1 MRRFSELIGAAEGE
15 TRRPTRLFLLLPA
28 PRLLFDRLSQGI
40 HTFIYTPLNNTLMSN
55 QERLDQLIQHID
67 ELAKLVN
74 SIRGMEIYPVSF
86 FSSAF
91 DLTGKMQV
99 DLHEMEIGQIEL
111 FDRQLREHREQIR
124 AFEAKAR
131 PSFEAPAPEHA
142 SPTPPPAPQA
152 DEEEPIMRPTPMPAP
167 VPEPQPDPA
176 PTPEPTPVQS
186 QTPQAPANTTPK
198 PTPIPVPKMAPAPL
212 SHADTSLNDAIER
225 TKLTDLRKAFT
236 LNDRFRFCRELFDRD
251 EARMNDTLSALNEAH
266 SYSESLDLL
275 RARVQWDFDGE
286 TATDFLKF
294 IERRFV

>member
-1 MRRFSELIGAAEGE
+1 
-15 TRRPTRLFLLLPA
+15 
-28 PRLLFDRLSQGI
+28 
-40 HTFIYTPLNNTLMSN
+40 MSN

-67 ELAKLVN
+67 ELAQLTA
-74 SIRGMEIYPVSF
+74 SIRGTEIYPVSF
-86 FSSAF
+86 FSRAF
-91 DLTGKMQV
+91 ELTGKMQV

-111 FDRQLREHREQIR
+111 FDRQLRQHREQIR
-124 AFEAKAR
+124 AFETKAR
-131 PSFEAPAPEHA
+131 PAFEAPTPEQA
-142 SPTPPPAPQA
+142 STTPQPAPQA
-152 DEEEPIMRPTPMPAP
+152 DEEEPIMRPAP
-167 VPEPQPDPA
+167 KPEPTPEPQPNPA
-176 PTPEPTPVQS
+176 PTPEPQPTPD
-186 QTPQAPANTTPK
+186 PMPAPAPK

>member
-1 MRRFSELIGAAEGE
+1 
-15 TRRPTRLFLLLPA
+15 
-28 PRLLFDRLSQGI
+28 
-40 HTFIYTPLNNTLMSN
+40 MSN

-124 AFEAKAR
+124 AFETKAR
-131 PSFEAPAPEHA
+131 PSFEAPAPRPVT
-142 SPTPPPAPQA
+142 PTPPPPPPAPSV
-152 DEEEPIMRPTPMPAP
+152 DEEPLMRPAPKPEPTPEPQPNPEPEPTPAP
-167 VPEPQPDPA
+167 VP
-176 PTPEPTPVQS
+176 
-186 QTPQAPANTTPK
+186 APAPK

-212 SHADTSLNDAIER
+212 SHTDTSLNDAIER

>member
-1 MRRFSELIGAAEGE
+1 
-15 TRRPTRLFLLLPA
+15 
-28 PRLLFDRLSQGI
+28 
-40 HTFIYTPLNNTLMSN
+40 MSN

-67 ELAKLVN
+67 ELAQLTA
-74 SIRGMEIYPVSF
+74 SIRGTEIYPVSF
-86 FSSAF
+86 FSRAF
-91 DLTGKMQV
+91 ELTGKMQV

-111 FDRQLREHREQIR
+111 FDRQLRQHREQIR
-124 AFEAKAR
+124 AFETKAR
-131 PSFEAPAPEHA
+131 PAFAVPTPEQA
-142 SPTPPPAPQA
+142 STTPPPAPQA

-176 PTPEPTPVQS
+176 PTSEPTPVQS

>member
-1 MRRFSELIGAAEGE
+1 
-15 TRRPTRLFLLLPA
+15 
-28 PRLLFDRLSQGI
+28 
-40 HTFIYTPLNNTLMSN
+40 MSN

-111 FDRQLREHREQIR
+111 FDRQLRQHREQIR

-131 PSFEAPAPEHA
+131 PTFEAPAPRPVA
-142 SPTPPPAPQA
+142 PTSPPPPSAPSVDV
-152 DEEEPIMRPTPMPAP
+152 DEEPLMRPAP
-167 VPEPQPDPA
+167 KPEPTPEPQPNPE
-176 PTPEPTPVQS
+176 PEPTPDPV
-186 QTPQAPANTTPK
+186 PAPAPK

>member
-1 MRRFSELIGAAEGE
+1 
-15 TRRPTRLFLLLPA
+15 
-28 PRLLFDRLSQGI
+28 
-40 HTFIYTPLNNTLMSN
+40 MSN

-67 ELAKLVN
+67 ELAQLTA
-74 SIRGMEIYPVSF
+74 SIRGTEIYPVSF
-86 FSSAF
+86 FSRAF
-91 DLTGKMQV
+91 ELTGKMQV

-111 FDRQLREHREQIR
+111 FDRQLRQHREQIR
-124 AFEAKAR
+124 AFETKAR
-131 PSFEAPAPEHA
+131 PSFEAPTPEQA

-152 DEEEPIMRPTPMPAP
+152 DEEEPIMRPTPMPEPTPAPAP
-167 VPEPQPDPA
+167 VPAGP
-176 PTPEPTPVQS
+176 
-186 QTPQAPANTTPK
+186 TPK
-198 PTPIPVPKMAPAPL
+198 PTPIPVPKMAPLPHVPGQTSQVPAGTPL

-275 RARVQWDFDGE
+275 RTRVQWDFDGE
-286 TATDFLKF
+286 TAADFLKF

>member
-1 MRRFSELIGAAEGE
+1 
-15 TRRPTRLFLLLPA
+15 
-28 PRLLFDRLSQGI
+28 
-40 HTFIYTPLNNTLMSN
+40 MSN

-131 PSFEAPAPEHA
+131 PTFEAPAPRPVA
-142 SPTPPPAPQA
+142 PTPPPPPSAPSV
-152 DEEEPIMRPTPMPAP
+152 EEEPLMRPAPMPEP
-167 VPEPQPDPA
+167 TPEPQPNPA
-176 PTPEPTPVQS
+176 PTPEPEPLSEPTPEPQSTPEPAPAPVRS
-186 QTPQAPANTTPK
+186 QTSPVSVGTTPK
-198 PTPIPVPKMAPAPL
+198 PTPIPVPKMAPLPHVPGSTSQAPAGAHVPGQPSQAPAGAPL
-212 SHADTSLNDAIER
+212 SHTDTSLNDAIER

-251 EARMNDTLSALNEAH
+251 EARMNDILAALNEAR
-266 SYSESLDLL
+266 SYDESLEMLQ
-275 RARVQWDFDGE
+275 ARVQWDLEGE
-286 TATDFLKF
+286 TAVDFLKF

>member
-1 MRRFSELIGAAEGE
+1 
-15 TRRPTRLFLLLPA
+15 
-28 PRLLFDRLSQGI
+28 
-40 HTFIYTPLNNTLMSN
+40 MSN

-67 ELAKLVN
+67 ELAQLTA
-74 SIRGMEIYPVSF
+74 SIRGTEIYPVSF
-86 FSSAF
+86 FSRAF
-91 DLTGKMQV
+91 ELTGKMQV

-131 PSFEAPAPEHA
+131 PSFEAPAPRPVA
-142 SPTPPPAPQA
+142 PTPPPPPPAPPV
-152 DEEEPIMRPTPMPAP
+152 EEEPLMRPTPEPA
-167 VPEPQPDPA
+167 
-176 PTPEPTPVQS
+176 PVQS
-186 QTPQAPANTTPK
+186 QTSQAPINAPQRVPGQTSQA
-198 PTPIPVPKMAPAPL
+198 PVGAHVPSQTSQVSAGAPL
-212 SHADTSLNDAIER
+212 SHTDTSLNDAIER